1 MSVSTHI
8 YSYPDVGVALKMD
21 VYFASPSQV
30 ARNPVPTVVFFHG
43 GSLIAGN
50 REVLSKDVKR
60 DTLSRGWCFISA
72 DYRLLI
78 PSTGHEI
85 LTDVKS
91 LFGFIADP
99 TRGLNKELR
108 ALGCLHEIDP
118 DRLFVGGC
126 SAGAYPAMLAALF
139 AQPKPKGFF
148 SFYGMGGDL
157 LTKDYLPRLEDS
169 ETTPTRD
176 ERVKPQYSAMTIEE
190 AIEEYP
196 EVARFFAPTPE
207 DTRNLRPVSD
217 VPNTYAPRVIL
228 GGRPG
233 NASSASSPVSSRS
246 TSSSSR
252 SSVSDSTTSGTIV
265 TTDLIP
271 GTNVPGHRARISGQL
286 PLAMKRTGKFLDYL
300 TGDHTLSA
308 QLSEAEDHEARCALM
323 AQNEKVKYLFPQIWV
338 DKSFPP
344 SIIIHGDED
353 RVVDINESRRLVEK
367 LDECE
372 VPVTFLVAE
381 GKGHQFEERASPEVY
396 VKFVKPVVQFLNK
409 LY

>member
-1 MSVSTHI
+1 M
-8 YSYPDVGVALKMD
+8 
-21 VYFASPSQV
+21 
-30 ARNPVPTVVFFHG
+30 
-43 GSLIAGN
+43 
-50 REVLSKDVKR
+50 
-60 DTLSRGWCFISA
+60 SRGWCFISA
-72 DYRLLI
+72 DYRLLL

-157 LTKDYLPRLEDS
+157 LSKDYLPRLNDNEG
-169 ETTPTRD
+169 TPTQD
-176 ERVKPQYSAMTIEE
+176 EKKKPYFPAMTIDE

-196 EVARFFAPTPE
+196 EVPRFLRPTAE
-207 DTRNLRPVSD
+207 DIRDLRPVAD
-217 VPNTYAPRVIL
+217 VPITYAPRVIL

-286 PLAMKRTGKFLDYL
+286 WIALKRTGKFLDFL
-300 TGDHTLSA
+300 TGDQTLSER
-308 QLSEAEDHEARCALM
+308 LSEVDDYHARAAMVENC
-323 AQNEKVKYLFPQIWV
+323 EKVKYLFPQIWI

-353 RVVDINESRRLVEK
+353 RAINIDESRRLVDK
-367 LDECE
+367 LNECE
-372 VPVTFLVAE
+372 VPCTFLVAE